1 MSDLP
6 QEWLQM
12 WERPGVPTWGIGSDM
27 TIRFLN
33 RRAEEILGMTSAE
46 AKGKPCHEVVKGLDG
61 ALAPFCCKDCPI
73 FAASQSGTE
82 LEPETLLLGENG
94 SPKWAQVLPIVV
106 EAPDDSG
113 SILIESA
120 VDVDRWARIEGYI
133 KKVAARDRVRFVGE
147 EQKLTRREREI
158 LGLLAEGFVQADIAS
173 RLHVHYTTVRTHVQ
187 RILAKLGVHS
197 IQAAVAHHLLAKSAE
212 E

>member
-1 MSDLP
+1 
-6 QEWLQM
+6 M

-33 RRAEEILGMTSAE
+33 RRAEEMLGITSAQ
-46 AKGKPCHEVVKGLDG
+46 AVGKPCHEVIKGLNTG
-61 ALAPFCCKDCPI
+61 LEPHCCRTCPI
-73 FAASQSGTE
+73 FAASRQGTE

-94 SPKWAQVLPIVV
+94 SPKWTQVLPIVV
-106 EAPDDSG
+106 EPPDGSG
-113 SILIESA
+113 PLLIESA

-133 KKVAARDRVRFVGE
+133 KKVAARDRVRLVGE
-147 EQKLTRREREI
+147 EQKLTRREKEI
-158 LGLLAEGFVQADIAS
+158 LGLLAEGFVQADIAT

-197 IQAAVAHHLLAKSAE
+197 IQAAVAHHLLARSAE